1 MSAINNLDA
10 LFSNLSKG
18 RVNLSCNASME
29 SGYEEIASHC
39 DRTAVFHA
47 FGAYLL
53 RGHTLFTIL
62 FLSASIVIFVIT
74 VTYHIKVRRQHD
86 IIHNELRT
94 QSPHQRR
101 ERLFHTLILSI
112 VTFFLSVMGQTYI
125 EIAVFWVNEREDIAQ
140 LSKWY
145 HVARILAFIDPVMN
159 PLIVVLRTPALRRQL
174 RSQWTTIRSRASS
187 RTRSAHSNRDRRE
200 ASLKRKRSSVRLK
213 KETELMMSLMPTD
226 RPVSYSTRF
235 YFTTFSCFICCWEKM
250 ISISVFLLLLQGTL
264 ACFPTSQRS
273 YQYGAPTQQFASAQ
287 QPVAPQPV
295 AAVARVAAAGKTPT
309 QTIAVQ
315 GSSIESLL
323 GQKVSLTE
331 FTADGYN
338 AEGGGPVRSGN
349 ALTCNFD
356 GRPCCWANVPP
367 PDDQL
372 DWQIA
377 NGVPVQLQNR
387 GVPQPEGSYL
397 IAYAKSAAPSD
408 EAQFA
413 SCSIGCASSDIVV
426 RAKHWQSE
434 SVLLQVCLRESFPTN
449 AERNPLINC
458 QEFPYVDGMG
468 TTEVILPKTSLV
480 DIVFVASNFI
490 GEQGDVAI
498 LDDIEVSYDR
508 NGSECQNEFEEGA
521 DEEDTQES
529 ANSVDKE
536 DAAAAE
542 LAAKNK
548 RRELFEKTQPEGRV
562 VSASER
568 FGSKGFRGGEKAFG
582 GAAGSKFGGTFET
595 EANGNA
601 AVGTAHTEETV
612 FASVKTAKLPSGHA
626 IAKGAKTADFSE
638 IVCNATK
645 CDFESENTCGYK
657 DAHTTQSIRGLTTKF
672 NVVTGQFMN
681 RVTGVKESTEGEFYA
696 ATFLFPRE
704 MAGLEAAVEPFTEQS
719 RIRFHYYEGTHG
731 VQLKGCCSTIENCPF
746 SSDKFVTVADR
757 AWKTA
762 SFKCPKGTD
771 KVIFICEN
779 TRTNQGACAVD
790 GIGLV
795 ENEGPL
801 KTAKP
806 LC

>member
-1 MSAINNLDA
+1 MRFTAI
-10 LFSNLSKG
+10 
-18 RVNLSCNASME
+18 
-29 SGYEEIASHC
+29 I
-39 DRTAVFHA
+39 
-47 FGAYLL
+47 
-53 RGHTLFTIL
+53 
-62 FLSASIVIFVIT
+62 
-74 VTYHIKVRRQHD
+74 
-86 IIHNELRT
+86 
-94 QSPHQRR
+94 
-101 ERLFHTLILSI
+101 
-112 VTFFLSVMGQTYI
+112 
-125 EIAVFWVNEREDIAQ
+125 
-140 LSKWY
+140 
-145 HVARILAFIDPVMN
+145 
-159 PLIVVLRTPALRRQL
+159 
-174 RSQWTTIRSRASS
+174 
-187 RTRSAHSNRDRRE
+187 
-200 ASLKRKRSSVRLK
+200 
-213 KETELMMSLMPTD
+213 
-226 RPVSYSTRF
+226 
-235 YFTTFSCFICCWEKM
+235 
-250 ISISVFLLLLQGTL
+250 LLLVHGTL

-273 YQYGAPTQQFASAQ
+273 YQYGAPTQQFASCTPQCCGCSQAQ
-287 QPVAPQPV
+287 QVPAQPV
-295 AAVARVAAAGKTPT
+295 AAAAARVAAAGKTPT
-309 QTIAVQ
+309 QPISVQ
-315 GSSIESLL
+315 GSSAEGLL

-377 NGVPVQLQNR
+377 NGVPIQLQNR
-387 GVPQPEGSYL
+387 GVPTPEGSYL
-397 IAYAKSAAPSD
+397 IAYAKAAAPSD

-490 GEQGDVAI
+490 GDQGDVAI

-508 NGSECQNEFEEGA
+508 NGAECQNEFEEGA
-521 DEEDTQES
+521 EEEDKQDSEN
-529 ANSVDKE
+529 AIK
-536 DAAAAE
+536 AE
-542 LAAKNK
+542 EIEAAAKNK
-548 RRELFEKTQPEGRV
+548 RRELFEKTQPEGKI
-562 VSASER
+562 VSATER
-568 FGSKGFRGGEKAFG
+568 FGSKGFRGGEKAFRG
-582 GAAGSKFGGTFET
+582 GAGAGAGAGAGSAAGSKFGGSFEGG
-595 EANGNA
+595 ENGNA
-601 AVGTAHTEETV
+601 AVGTSHTEETV
-612 FASVKTAKLPSGHA
+612 FASVKTAKLPSGHVV
-626 IAKGAKTADFSE
+626 AKGAKTAEFSE
-638 IVCNATK
+638 AVCNATK
-645 CDFESENTCGYK
+645 CDFEGENTCGYK

-681 RVTGVKESTEGEFYA
+681 RVTGIKESTEGEFYA

-704 MAGLEAAVEPFTEQS
+704 MAGLEATVEPFTEQS

-731 VQLKGCCSTIENCPF
+731 VQLKGCCGTIESCPF

-795 ENEGPL
+795 ENDTPL

>member
-1 MSAINNLDA
+1 M
-10 LFSNLSKG
+10 
-18 RVNLSCNASME
+18 
-29 SGYEEIASHC
+29 
-39 DRTAVFHA
+39 
-47 FGAYLL
+47 
-53 RGHTLFTIL
+53 
-62 FLSASIVIFVIT
+62 
-74 VTYHIKVRRQHD
+74 
-86 IIHNELRT
+86 
-94 QSPHQRR
+94 
-101 ERLFHTLILSI
+101 
-112 VTFFLSVMGQTYI
+112 
-125 EIAVFWVNEREDIAQ
+125 
-140 LSKWY
+140 
-145 HVARILAFIDPVMN
+145 
-159 PLIVVLRTPALRRQL
+159 
-174 RSQWTTIRSRASS
+174 
-187 RTRSAHSNRDRRE
+187 RSA
-200 ASLKRKRSSVRLK
+200 
-213 KETELMMSLMPTD
+213 T
-226 RPVSYSTRF
+226 
-235 YFTTFSCFICCWEKM
+235 I
-250 ISISVFLLLLQGTL
+250 LLLLVHGTL

-273 YQYGAPTQQFASAQ
+273 YQYGAPTQQFAACTPQCCGCSQAQ
-287 QPVAPQPV
+287 PGPQP
-295 AAVARVAAAGKTPT
+295 AAAAAARVAAAGKTPT
-309 QTIAVQ
+309 EPISVQ
-315 GSSIESLL
+315 GSSIEGLL

-377 NGVPVQLQNR
+377 SGVPVQLQNR

-434 SVLLQVCLRESFPTN
+434 SVLLQVCLRESFPSN

-490 GEQGDVAI
+490 GDQGDVAI

-521 DEEDTQES
+521 EEEDNQDNEN
-529 ANSVDKE
+529 AIR
-536 DAAAAE
+536 AE
-542 LAAKNK
+542 EIEAAAKNK
-548 RRELFEKTQPEGRV
+548 RRELFEKTQPEGKI
-562 VSASER
+562 VSATER
-568 FGSKGFRGGEKAFG
+568 FGANGFRGGEKAFRG
-582 GAAGSKFGGTFET
+582 GAETGAGAGAGSKFGGSFEGA
-595 EANGNA
+595 ENGNA
-601 AVGTAHTEETV
+601 AVGTSHTEETV
-612 FASVKTAKLPSGHA
+612 FASVKTAKLPSGHVV
-626 IAKGAKTADFSE
+626 AKGAKTAEFSE
-638 IVCNATK
+638 VVCNATK
-645 CDFESENTCGYK
+645 CDFENENTCGYK

-681 RVTGVKESTEGEFYA
+681 RVTGIKESTEGEYYA

-704 MAGLEAAVEPFTEQS
+704 MAGLEASVAPFTEQS

-731 VQLKGCCSTIENCPF
+731 VQLKGCCTNIENCPF